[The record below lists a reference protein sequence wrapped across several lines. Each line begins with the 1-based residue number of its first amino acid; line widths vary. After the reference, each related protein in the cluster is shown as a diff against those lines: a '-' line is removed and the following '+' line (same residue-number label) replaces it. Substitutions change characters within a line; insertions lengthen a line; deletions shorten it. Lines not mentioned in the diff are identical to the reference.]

1 MLIVVMALIVGDSP
15 AGSTNLPDVVRQGSS
30 VAAGVAQQGDADEV
44 NLNGV

>member
-1 MLIVVMALIVGDSP
+1 MLIVVMALIAGDSP
-15 AGSTNLPDVVRQGSS
+15 VGSTNLPDVVSQGSS